1 MRQLAAIMFVD
12 MAGYTAL
19 MQENEQLAKA
29 KQKHLK
35 EVLESAVKDHNGKI
49 LQYYGDGALTIF
61 SSAIDSVTC
70 AVGIQNQLKQ
80 EPTVDLRIG
89 IHTGDIS
96 IEEGTIY
103 GDGVNLASRIESLA
117 VPGSIFISDKVAD
130 EVKNQTGISARELGY
145 FELKNV
151 KEPVRLFAVTNK
163 GLVIPSRDELKGKT
177 KPPVNR

>member
-19 MQENEQLAKA
+19 MQVNEQLAKA

-35 EVLESAVKDHNGKI
+35 EVLESTAKSYNGKI

-61 SSAIDSVTC
+61 SSAIDSVNS
-70 AVGIQNQLKQ
+70 AIEIQKQLKQ

-130 EVKNQTGISARELGY
+130 EVKNQSNISIRELGY

-151 KEPVRLFAVTNK
+151 
-163 GLVIPSRDELKGKT
+163 
-177 KPPVNR
+177 